1 MTLNEEVP
9 EHRLKK
15 EVVGT
20 TFKVYLHLLKVKHA
34 SARQVYRTLEMS
46 SPWLATYHLDKLHH
60 LKLVSKDMEGIY
72 HVNPRRFGTLRF
84 FVVTGKWIVP
94 RTLFYTF
101 FFLAMVIYFLYS
113 LPQNWNVITF
123 ALVLIAVIINAV
135 ETIWFY
141 KTLSRT

>member
-60 LKLVSKDMEGIY
+60 LKLVSKDMEGKY

-84 FVVTGKWIVP
+84 FVVTGKWIIP

-101 FFLAMVIYFLYS
+101 FFLAMAIYFLYS
-113 LPQNWNVITF
+113 LPQNWNIITF
-123 ALVLIAVIINAV
+123 ALVLVAVIINAV

-141 KTLSRT
+141 KTLSRI